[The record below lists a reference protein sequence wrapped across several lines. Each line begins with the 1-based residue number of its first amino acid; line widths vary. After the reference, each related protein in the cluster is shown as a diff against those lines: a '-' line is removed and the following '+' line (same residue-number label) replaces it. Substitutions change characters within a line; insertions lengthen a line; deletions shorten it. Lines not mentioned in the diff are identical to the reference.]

1 MTTKNDT
8 NGPSVIPKPKKLPEV
23 NPLED
28 PDERIIPEEDD
39 PDIIP
44 DEDEPFENP
53 PPYELPEPGEGP

>member
-1 MTTKNDT
+1 MTTKNESH
-8 NGPSVIPKPKKLPEV
+8 GPSVIPKPKKLPEV

-44 DEDEPFENP
+44 DADD
-53 PPYELPEPGEGP
+53 